1 MKFQSSLID
10 PDCTDRDQRLRIY
23 LVEDNEIIRNNLT
36 EWLEDVNARMVG
48 FATTE
53 DDAKVW
59 LCKNSTAW
67 DLAVVDM
74 FLEKGGGLGVLKSC
88 QDRSAGQ
95 KIVVLSNYATP
106 PIRERSIALG
116 ADAVFDKSTE
126 LEEFLQFAMN
136 EVERHQADTRFNPW

>member
-1 MKFQSSLID
+1 MDPLIAYE
-10 PDCTDRDQRLRIY
+10 DQRLRIY
-23 LVEDNEIIRNNLT
+23 LVEDNEIIRKNLT

-53 DDAKVW
+53 DDAKTW
-59 LCKNSTAW
+59 LLENSTAW

-88 QDRSAGQ
+88 QSRPPGQ
-95 KIVVLSNYATP
+95 KVVILSNYATP
-106 PIRERSIALG
+106 PIRDRSIALG

-126 LEEFLQFAMN
+126 LEEFLQYAMN
-136 EVERHQADTRFNPW
+136 EVERHQADTRFNLPG